1 MKFLSVIRKKRG
13 LTQSELAQLVGLRI
27 NSIARYERG
36 EVQPSAQKAIAI
48 AQALN
53 VNVTELFYGSDS
65 SLSA

>member
-1 MKFLSVIRKKRG
+1 MKFLSVIRRKQG
-13 LTQSELAQLVGLRI
+13 LTQSDLARLVGLTM

-48 AQALN
+48 AHALN